1 MDTDR
6 LWDELEDA
14 LLPMYQDYR
23 RRLGSL
29 QVEKKLDQTLLS
41 EADLAVQERIVAI
54 VRKAD
59 PKARFIAEETGIDRP
74 ATVEP
79 VDSQIW
85 IIDPIDGTREFLS
98 PTGNEFCSVVC
109 RLENLV
115 PVAAFVLA
123 PELARGSQ
131 ALSIRVSGDSFVIR
145 ANGDD
150 ARRQAPRHSSPKLA
164 SVTRNAGDLER
175 PWEPELSNAGYR
187 MKVRTTS
194 QTLDMVR
201 TCVDLSGYTETPLQP
216 FDLFYREAQ
225 KLWDGAAGLCL
236 SRVTGRVAV
245 DRHGASLLPISAS
258 LLESDEPTFGST
270 LVGPKD
276 VIKWFLS
283 KTADS

>member
-164 SVTRNAGDLER
+164 SVTRSAGDLER

-194 QTLDMVR
+194 
-201 TCVDLSGYTETPLQP
+201 LQP

>member
-145 ANGDD
+145 ANG
-150 ARRQAPRHSSPKLA
+150 
-164 SVTRNAGDLER
+164 
-175 PWEPELSNAGYR
+175 
-187 MKVRTTS
+187 
-194 QTLDMVR
+194 
-201 TCVDLSGYTETPLQP
+201 ETPLQP